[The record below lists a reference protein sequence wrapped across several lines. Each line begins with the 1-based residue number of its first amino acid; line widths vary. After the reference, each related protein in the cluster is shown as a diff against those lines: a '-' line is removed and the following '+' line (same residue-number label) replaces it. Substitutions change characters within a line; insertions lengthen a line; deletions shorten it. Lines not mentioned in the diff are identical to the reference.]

1 MTQKVDYHW
10 NEPLNWVDD
19 GSQTTSE
26 EYMEW
31 REINCIIEALEALLE
46 KYEKQLA
53 DDSLDED
60 TKADVSNDH
69 GYAKILLSNYY
80 SQRDTMLQSDKT

>member
-1 MTQKVDYHW
+1 
-10 NEPLNWVDD
+10 
-19 GSQTTSE
+19 
-26 EYMEW
+26 MEW

-53 DDSLDED
+53 DETLDED
-60 TKADVSNDH
+60 TRGDVSSDQ

-80 SQRDTMLQSDKT
+80 DQRDAMLRSDKT

>member
-1 MTQKVDYHW
+1 MTQRANYRWK
-10 NEPLNWVDD
+10 ELLNWVDD
-19 GSQTTSE
+19 GSQSTSE

-46 KYEKQLA
+46 KYEAQLA
-53 DDSLDED
+53 DENLDED
-60 TKADVSNDH
+60 TRADVSNDH

-80 SQRDTMLQSDKT
+80 SQRDTMLLSDKT